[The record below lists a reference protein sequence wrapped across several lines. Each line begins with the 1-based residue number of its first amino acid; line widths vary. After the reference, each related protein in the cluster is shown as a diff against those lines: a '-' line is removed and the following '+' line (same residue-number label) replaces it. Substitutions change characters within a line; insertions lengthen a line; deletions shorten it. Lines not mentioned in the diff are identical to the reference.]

1 MSRHTTYTVLDFI
14 ADDEFVMEGSD
25 DELEDYVYDD
35 SSNRDE
41 NIDQPATP
49 LFPLFLCPFPLLHDS
64 PLSSQIVNS
73 PLPSSPSSPLN
84 LLATITAERDKD
96 AHQVHALQLAAT
108 VTKKGISRCWLCMNK
123 QKRKETY
130 WYCQECKIHLCH
142 TGAPDTDCFY
152 KIISQTDIIATCF
165 KTCFCIYLC
174 FLIM

>member
-1 MSRHTTYTVLDFI
+1 MT
-14 ADDEFVMEGSD
+14 MN
-25 DELEDYVYDD
+25 YVYDD
-35 SSNRDE
+35 SSNRVE
-41 NIDQPATP
+41 NIGIDDQPATP
-49 LFPLFLCPFPLLHDS
+49 LFPLLHDS

-73 PLPSSPSSPLN
+73 PPPSSPPSSPPN
-84 LLATITAERDKD
+84 LLATITAERDED

-108 VTKKGISRCWLCMNK
+108 AKKKGISRCWLCMNK

-152 KIISQTDIIATCF
+152 KYQTDIIVTRF
-165 KTCFCIYLC
+165 KTGFCIYLC